1 MRNIVASRDNDVEP
15 FEVVI
20 RNRQRGCQFRTDII
34 YRFTDRLLREEL
46 RLRGVSL
53 GIAFL
58 GADAMAKANQQ
69 FLNHTGATDVITFD
83 YPAEGDDQ
91 LSGELLICPAVAV
104 EQAKEFQTSPASE
117 LIRYV
122 VHGVLHLR
130 GFDDLVPDARRLM
143 KKEENRLVR
152 RLEAW
157 FPAESL
163 EFRVWAK

>member
-104 EQAKEFQTSPASE
+104 EQAKEFQTSP
-117 LIRYV
+117 